1 MPFIDNKA
9 PKKPRKVAPVWTSD
23 GLIMFWQAPKAKK
36 WSDEAVRYVV
46 YKFKKGEKI
55 NLDDVSKIVKITSDT
70 MLKLPYNGG
79 VESYTFVVTAVDRM
93 SNESAGVKKK
103 VKL

>member
-1 MPFIDNKA
+1 M
-9 PKKPRKVAPVWTSD
+9 
-23 GLIMFWQAPKAKK
+23 
-36 WSDEAVRYVV
+36 RYVV

-103 VKL
+103 

>member
-1 MPFIDNKA
+1 M
-9 PKKPRKVAPVWTSD
+9 
-23 GLIMFWQAPKAKK
+23 
-36 WSDEAVRYVV
+36 
-46 YKFKKGEKI
+46 I